1 MLSDESEA
9 DASPKLIINNHDT
22 SASHSA
28 TVGQIDKNSL
38 LYMRTRGIPE
48 KTASNMLV
56 KGFFG
61 PIYEEIAVD
70 EFRDDLRNQIE
81 ARLRT

>member
-1 MLSDESEA
+1 
-9 DASPKLIINNHDT
+9 
-22 SASHSA
+22 
-28 TVGQIDKNSL
+28 
-38 LYMRTRGIPE
+38 MRTRGIPE

-61 PIYEEIAVD
+61 PIYEEITVD

-81 ARLRT
+81 TRLRT